1 MKARGKIRNSQKV
14 KFQPLKS
21 GLLAFMMG
29 AKRERGRFHMNK
41 NVKRM
46 QNKTSLWV
54 QIRNARFLYLL
65 LVPGFLYFILF
76 KYLPMGW
83 LVISFQD
90 YKLLKGIEGSKW
102 IGFKNFMDFFQN
114 PDCWMIIKN
123 TLVLNIY
130 SLIFAFPVT
139 VIFALFL
146 NEVRRLKVKKM
157 VQTISYLPH
166 FISTVVLVGLINSM
180 LSSMP
185 AGPLYKMIT
194 YLTGDTGSILANEKY
209 FRAIYV
215 GSGIWQQTGW
225 NAIVYIAAL
234 AGIDPTYYE
243 AALVDGANRIQ
254 QAIYITIPSIL
265 NTVFMMLIIQIGKI
279 MTVGVDKAY
288 LLQTDTTRQ
297 VSEVIS
303 TYVYKKGLQG
313 SQFGYATAVSVF
325 NSVIGL
331 ILVVSANKLSKKFSD
346 SGLW

>member
-1 MKARGKIRNSQKV
+1 MSKNMKHK
-14 KFQPLKS
+14 
-21 GLLAFMMG
+21 
-29 AKRERGRFHMNK
+29 
-41 NVKRM
+41 
-46 QNKTSLWV
+46 QNKTSLWI

-65 LVPGFLYFILF
+65 LIPGFVYFILF

-102 IGFKNFMDFFQN
+102 IGLKNFIDFFRN

-157 VQTISYLPH
+157 IQTISYLPH

-185 AGPLYKMIT
+185 AGPVYKMIT
-194 YLTGDTGSILANEKY
+194 YLTGDTGSILADEKY

-215 GSGIWQQTGW
+215 GAGIWQQTGW

-243 AALVDGANRIQ
+243 AALVDGANRVQ
-254 QAIYITIPSIL
+254 QLIHITIPSIL

-313 SQFGYATAVSVF
+313 NQFGYATAVSVF

-331 ILVVSANKLSKKFSD
+331 ILVISANKLSKKYSD